1 MDHAIIG
8 RSEFDRATAVRPGPE
23 PGRFLV
29 EIDAGWTVGPKPNGG
44 YLLALAARAAGG
56 AAHAAGADHADPLAA
71 TAHYVAAPDPGPAEV
86 HTAILRTGRSAS
98 QVRATITQDGRAC
111 VDAVFTLGT
120 LGDDIDAWWEADAPA
135 EVAPIESCV
144 AMGPNPTGADFTVA
158 IRDRSELWLDPA
170 DLGFMSGRPS
180 GHADLRGWTSF
191 RDGRPADPLALLY
204 FVDSLPPGDLRPGGH
219 RMGSHPHPD
228 RLRPRPAGNRSPTHT
243 PVGAGGGRRPL
254 RRGLRRLG
262 LPRSPGGP
270 GHPTRRHPDPR
281 GRIGRRRLTLPPT
294 AFQAVAGTPLL
305 RQVEPRCPRVVSA
318 VVTPWA
324 RR

>member
-204 FVDSLPPGDLRPGGH
+204 FVDSLPPATFDLVATGWVPTLTLTAYVRA
-219 RMGSHPHPD
+219 
-228 RLRPRPAGNRSPTHT
+228 RPATGLLRIRQWAR
-243 PVGAGGGRRPL
+243 VVDDGRFDE
-254 RRGLRRLG
+254 GCDVWD
-262 LPRSPGGP
+262 S
-270 GHPTRRHPDPR
+270 R
-281 GRIGRRRLTLPPT
+281 GRLV
-294 AFQAVAGTPLL
+294 AQATQLAAIRIPEGASVGDG
-305 RQVEPRCPRVVSA
+305 
-318 VVTPWA
+318 
-324 RR
+324 